1 LEMPFDEA
9 VSRIGREVN
18 YQSMNVERRLE
29 ELSTLNRILEIL
41 NQKADF
47 NEALQRALEELVKLL
62 NLTTGWVFLT
72 QIEGDA
78 KQDDVKQGVLS
89 LAACVGLP
97 PALVAK
103 DKKCLREGSC
113 NCQWYFRAGELDKGV
128 NIVDC
133 SRLGAAKGNRGGL
146 EVHASM
152 PLLTDEG
159 PVGILNLASPGRESF
174 DEETLK
180 FLTAIGRALGLAFR
194 RATLQANYVKERE
207 AMAKLEE
214 RARLARDIHH
224 SVSQLLSAAGATLR
238 VAKEDAVKE
247 NTGREVALERSAT
260 LLLQELTPKEREV
273 LGLIAKGLTNKAIAK
288 ELSVVEKTVK
298 THVSSVLSKLNVK
311 SRTEAALWAKENGL

>member
-1 LEMPFDEA
+1 
-9 VSRIGREVN
+9 
-18 YQSMNVERRLE
+18 MNVKRRLE

-72 QIEGDA
+72 DIEGDA
-78 KQDDVKQGVLS
+78 KQGALL
-89 LAACVGLP
+89 LAASVGLP

-113 NCQWYFRAGELDKGV
+113 NCHWYFRHGELDKGV
-128 NIVDC
+128 NIVNC
-133 SRLGAAKGNRGGL
+133 SRLEVAKGNKGGL

-159 PVGILNLASPGRESF
+159 AVGILNLASPGRDIF

-194 RATLQANYVKERE
+194 RANLQAQYVRERE
-207 AMAKLEE
+207 AIAKLEE
-214 RARLARDIHH
+214 RTRLARDIQH
-224 SVSQLLSAAGATLR
+224 SVSQLLSAAGASLR
-238 VAKEDAVKE
+238 VAKENVR
-247 NTGREVALERSAT
+247 REVALERSAT
-260 LLLQELTPKEREV
+260 LVTSSLAELNTLDELLQPTISLQDLTPKEREV
-273 LGLIAKGLTNKAIAK
+273 LALIAKGLTNKAIAK
-288 ELSVVEKTVK
+288 ELEVAEKTVK
-298 THVSSVLSKLNVK
+298 THVSNVLSKLNLK
-311 SRTEAALWAKENGL
+311 TRTAAALWAKEHGL

>member
-1 LEMPFDEA
+1 
-9 VSRIGREVN
+9 
-18 YQSMNVERRLE
+18 MNVERRLE
-29 ELSTLNRILEIL
+29 ELSTLNSILEIL

-47 NEALQRALEELVKLL
+47 NEALQKALEELVKLL

-78 KQDDVKQGVLS
+78 KQGALS

-97 PALVAK
+97 PALSAK

-113 NCQWYFRAGELDKGV
+113 NCHWYFRHGELDKGV

-133 SRLGAAKGNRGGL
+133 SRLEAAKGNKGGL

-159 PVGILNLASPGRESF
+159 PVGILNLASPGRDIF

-194 RATLQANYVKERE
+194 RATLQANYVRERE
-207 AMAKLEE
+207 AIAKLEE
-214 RARLARDIHH
+214 RTRLARDIQH
-224 SVSQLLSAAGATLR
+224 SVAQLLLATDATLR
-238 VAKEDAVKE
+238 TAKEEAVKE

-260 LLLQELTPKEREV
+260 LVTSSLAELNTLDELLQPTTSLQDLTPKEREV
-273 LGLIAKGLTNKAIAK
+273 LALIAKGLTNKAIAK
-288 ELSVVEKTVK
+288 ELNVAEKTIK
-298 THVSSVLSKLNVK
+298 THVSSVLSKLNLK
-311 SRTEAALWAKENGL
+311 SRTTAALWAKEHGL

>member
-1 LEMPFDEA
+1 
-9 VSRIGREVN
+9 
-18 YQSMNVERRLE
+18 MNVKRRLE

-78 KQDDVKQGVLS
+78 KQDDVKQGALS
-89 LAACVGLP
+89 LAASVGLP
-97 PALVAK
+97 PALMAK

-133 SRLGAAKGNRGGL
+133 SRLGAAKGNKGGL

-194 RATLQANYVKERE
+194 RATLQANYVRERE

-214 RARLARDIHH
+214 RARLARDIHQ
-224 SVSQLLSAAGATLR
+224 SVSQLLFATDATLR
-238 VAKEDAVKE
+238 VAKEED
-247 NTGREVALERSAT
+247 TSREVALERSAT
-260 LLLQELTPKEREV
+260 LVTTSLAKLNSLGELLQPTATLLQDLTPKEREV

-298 THVSSVLSKLNVK
+298 THVSSVLSKLNVR
-311 SRTEAALWAKENGL
+311 SRTEAALWAKEHGL

>member
-1 LEMPFDEA
+1 
-9 VSRIGREVN
+9 
-18 YQSMNVERRLE
+18 MNVERRLE

-47 NEALQRALEELVKLL
+47 NEALQKALEELVKLL

-72 QIEGDA
+72 DIEADA
-78 KQDDVKQGVLS
+78 KQSKFS
-89 LAACVGLP
+89 LAASVGLP

-113 NCQWYFRAGELDKGV
+113 NCHWYFRHGELDKGV

-133 SRLGAAKGNRGGL
+133 SRLEAAKGNKGGL

-159 PVGILNLASPGRESF
+159 PVGILNLASPGRDVF

-194 RATLQANYVKERE
+194 RATLQAEYVRERE
-207 AMAKLEE
+207 AIAKLEE
-214 RARLARDIHH
+214 RAKLARDIQH
-224 SVSQLLSAAGATLR
+224 SVSQLLSAAGASLQ
-238 VAKEDAVKE
+238 VAKGDVR
-247 NTGREVALERSAT
+247 REVALERSAT
-260 LLLQELTPKEREV
+260 LVTSSLAELNTLDELLQPTISLQDLTPKEREV
-273 LGLIAKGLTNKAIAK
+273 LALLAKGLTNKAIAK
-288 ELSVVEKTVK
+288 ELEVAEKTVK
-298 THVSSVLSKLNVK
+298 THVSSVLSKLNLK
-311 SRTEAALWAKENGL
+311 TRTAAALWAKEHGL